1 MAIVSPPASTSNG
14 TSSFSPNFVSRSS
27 TWPISAGY
35 QPSSMIVSFFG
46 LIFVIPDPPVLAGLC

>member
-1 MAIVSPPASTSNG
+1 MAIVSPPTSTSNG

-35 QPSSMIVSFFG
+35 QPSSMIASSLG
-46 LIFVIPDPPVLAGLC
+46 LIFGITDPPVLAHLF